1 MHTRN
6 KSLIG
11 MALLLSLSLPMAA
24 QRGKAKKVVVKKQP
38 VNMLAEKQND
48 LFEEMLEGTQ
58 QLFIVDSVV
67 VDKAQAISKVPLQTD
82 LGRVIPYG
90 EVFAGNGQTDTYV
103 YVNGFGNKCY
113 YAETDTTGTSRMFC
127 REKLNG
133 QWSAP
138 QQIQGIEGDLKFINY
153 PFMTSDG
160 ETLYFAAKSDEGLGG
175 YDLYMTRYDA
185 DDGKFLKA
193 ENLGLPYN
201 SFNNDFFYI
210 EDDVHGFAWLATDR
224 RQPEGKVCIYT
235 IKTAKKRT
243 NYSPDDYSDSKLK
256 GLASISRIRDTW
268 PTPQLRDKAMAEL
281 KAIGGTNHGGGD
293 EDEAFVIND
302 ELSYN
307 SLQSFSADGGRL
319 YARLIKLRRQKE
331 ETERSLDAL
340 RMKYHAT
347 AAGARATIA
356 AQIAASE
363 KTLDATNDEIA
374 DVTKNIRKTEASRQ
388 AGK

>member
-1 MHTRN
+1 MNTR
-6 KSLIG
+6 LIG
-11 MALLLSLSLPMAA
+11 MALLLSLSVPMAA
-24 QRGKAKKVVVKKQP
+24 QRSKARKAVVKKQP
-38 VNMLAEKQND
+38 ADLMAEKQNA
-48 LFEEMLEGTQ
+48 LFEEMLDGTQ
-58 QLFIVDSVV
+58 QLFVVDSVV
-67 VDKAQAISKVPLQTD
+67 TDKAQAIRQVPLQAD
-82 LGRVIPYG
+82 LGRVVPYN
-90 EVFAGNGQTDTYV
+90 EVFAGKGTDGAYV

-113 YAETDTTGTSRMFC
+113 YAETDTTGTSRMYC
-127 REKLNG
+127 REKLGG

-138 QQIQGIEGDLKFINY
+138 QQIQGIGSDLKFINY

-160 ETLYFAAKSDEGLGG
+160 ETLFFAAKGDEGLGG
-175 YDLYMTRYDA
+175 YDLYMTRYDS
-185 DDGKFLKA
+185 DEGRFLKA

-201 SFNNDFFYI
+201 SQADDVFYI

-224 RQPEGKVCIYT
+224 RQPEGKTCVYT

-281 KAIGGTNHGGGD
+281 RSIGGGSQNAEADNDG
-293 EDEAFVIND
+293 EAFIVND

-307 SLQSFSADGGRL
+307 SPESFSAEGGRL
-319 YARLIKLRRQKE
+319 YAQLIKLRQQKE

-340 RMKYHAT
+340 RIKYHAAT
-347 AAGARATIA
+347 AGGRAALA
-356 AQIAASE
+356 AQIAAGE
-363 KTLDATNDEIA
+363 KKLDDTTDKIA
-374 DVTKNIRKTEASRQ
+374 DITKRIRKTEADRQ